1 MVGYGKF
8 PYRNY
13 KNEQIEWPIVAL
25 ANQKQYISLYIC
37 ATKDGKY
44 LAEMHKATLGK
55 ASVGK
60 SCIRFKKLED
70 LNLPEL
76 KHVLRLAAQSPG
88 LVLDVSRKTSKKE

>member
-1 MVGYGKF
+1 
-8 PYRNY
+8 
-13 KNEQIEWPIVAL
+13 
-25 ANQKQYISLYIC
+25 
-37 ATKDGKY
+37 
-44 LAEMHKATLGK
+44 
-55 ASVGK
+55 VGK